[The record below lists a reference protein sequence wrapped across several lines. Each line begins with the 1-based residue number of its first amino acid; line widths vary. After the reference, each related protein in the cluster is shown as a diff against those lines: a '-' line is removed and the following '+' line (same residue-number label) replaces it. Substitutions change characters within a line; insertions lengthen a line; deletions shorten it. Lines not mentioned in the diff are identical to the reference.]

1 MKKLILILF
10 LILIACQKSNQ
21 VIEVKNTNET
31 SVTDS
36 DIYEIVNLVLY
47 EYDEASKRDGF
58 KENWYKYVLDRDLEP
73 LFTHNDSIVLIET
86 DTLFTK
92 EDLKFIEKQ
101 IFERKDFKFQ
111 TKFLKSKKVIRAEII
126 RNMIDS
132 CYKYNYSFPKAYL
145 KKFGNDRHYTI
156 GLPVF
161 SKDKKTVF
169 LKIDSYGSGTTMIFK
184 KVNNKWKYYCSTGSW
199 IA

>member
-111 TKFLKSKKVIRAEII
+111 TKFLKSKK
-126 RNMIDS
+126 
-132 CYKYNYSFPKAYL
+132 
-145 KKFGNDRHYTI
+145 
-156 GLPVF
+156 
-161 SKDKKTVF
+161 
-169 LKIDSYGSGTTMIFK
+169 
-184 KVNNKWKYYCSTGSW
+184 
-199 IA
+199 